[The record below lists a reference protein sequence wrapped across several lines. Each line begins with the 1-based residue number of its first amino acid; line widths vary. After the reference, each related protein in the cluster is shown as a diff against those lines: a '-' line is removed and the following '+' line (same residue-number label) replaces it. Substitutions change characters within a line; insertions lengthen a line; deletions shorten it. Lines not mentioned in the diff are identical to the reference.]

1 VLTRVIA
8 RLADVASARTQ
19 QPVDRA
25 GGLRESC
32 SLHVM
37 VVKPRD
43 RVPRR
48 SGRGRGVASVAVA
61 TRREKNNPAWSRRE
75 SRRLGTGPTGRCRVA
90 LARSSTLR
98 VRGISRHREMK
109 LARLV
114 ACAAVA
120 RARLVAS
127 AAVARSFAQTAAD
140 GGELNY
146 LRIAKSGSMSILA
159 ALEAANKTTAC
170 HGLRSHYHETIA
182 RDLPPGSASFA
193 VLRDPCER
201 FVSVFDH
208 LRFKLTGRP
217 GGPELTHDAVT
228 WARALRDDPKER
240 RRWLNV
246 GARGVGH
253 YVEAARRRVVAACVA
268 PMGIA
273 ETRRRRGN
281 CEDAS
286 WPRGSRRRVA
296 AAGIAEPRRRGN
308 RRDASPPRGSP
319 RRGDRRFVARR
330 SSPGR
335 RPRTSE
341 TTR

>member
-1 VLTRVIA
+1 
-8 RLADVASARTQ
+8 
-19 QPVDRA
+19 
-25 GGLRESC
+25 
-32 SLHVM
+32 
-37 VVKPRD
+37 
-43 RVPRR
+43 
-48 SGRGRGVASVAVA
+48 
-61 TRREKNNPAWSRRE
+61 
-75 SRRLGTGPTGRCRVA
+75 
-90 LARSSTLR
+90 
-98 VRGISRHREMK
+98 MK

-246 GARGVGH
+246 GARGIGH

-296 AAGIAEPRRRGN
+296 AAGIASTRRSTVRRAQVVPWPQTAYVGNDTMTACLPTLRADVQGILDRVLPGCVLPPVATLNRVKRRPSDRRRPG
-308 RRDASPPRGSP
+308 
-319 RRGDRRFVARR
+319 ARR
-330 SSPGR
+330 R
-335 RPRTSE
+335 RTSAKHAHTVKPSPE
-341 TTR
+341 LCSVVNEVYADDARLWRSRCGESRA